1 MRQSHQLQQVVQVK
15 PLFST
20 PFSTLGLATN
30 LGNLIQ
36 VGGLGGG
43 NNANANARFDQIQSY
58 LDKFGG
64 NSASAN
70 ATGMP
75 S

>member
-1 MRQSHQLQQVVQVK
+1 MQQSHQLQQVVQVK

-36 VGGLGGG
+36 AGGLGGA
-43 NNANANARFDQIQSY
+43 NNANARFDQIQSY